1 MEMFG
6 NIRCVTF
13 AELVTQGGILSEPNY
28 KKKVREGKI
37 RVLRPGKGK
46 GACALIDYVSLY
58 KPIKDAYDAKFPDA
72 EQRMK
77 EQIKAEIMNDILRS
91 DSKAVEFYRDRYRL
105 ADGSGLNMC

>member
-37 RVLRPGKGK
+37 RVFVPVKGK
-46 GACALIDYVSLY
+46 VLVLLLTT
-58 KPIKDAYDAKFPDA
+58 FPSTNLSKTLTTPNS
-72 EQRMK
+72 RMR
-77 EQIKAEIMNDILRS
+77 NN
-91 DSKAVEFYRDRYRL
+91 
-105 ADGSGLNMC
+105 G

>member
-37 RVLRPGKGK
+37 RPLTIGGNGRKVLRFPLQTYQRRLRRQIPGRGTT
-46 GACALIDYVSLY
+46 DERTNQSRNH
-58 KPIKDAYDAKFPDA
+58 
-72 EQRMK
+72 E
-77 EQIKAEIMNDILRS
+77 
-91 DSKAVEFYRDRYRL
+91 
-105 ADGSGLNMC
+105 